1 MNQNQVYFDPQTNQ
15 YYTIGSTSPFGSI
28 NYNRNQRNYI
38 DNIMNKPDTK
48 SMTNEML
55 ERARMASQN
64 VNVPSIA
71 DLFPLMMQNFQPMPM
86 MQGQVQ
92 GQGQM
97 PMQSSGAGRFLSAS
111 DTTPSLNF
119 SNNTA
124 T

>member
-1 MNQNQVYFDPQTNQ
+1 
-15 YYTIGSTSPFGSI
+15 
-28 NYNRNQRNYI
+28 
-38 DNIMNKPDTK
+38 
-48 SMTNEML
+48 MTNEML

-71 DLFPLMMQNFQPMPM
+71 DLFPLMMQNYQAMPM

-97 PMQSSGAGRFLSAS
+97 PMQSSGAGRFLNTS
-111 DTTPSLNF
+111 DTAPNLNF
-119 SNNTA
+119 GVNTV

>member
-1 MNQNQVYFDPQTNQ
+1 MGMGFGNGMPQGQFGEYRVPIYDMKGIPTGQ
-15 YYTIGSTSPFGSI
+15 YTIMRGNVPTTP
-28 NYNRNQRNYI
+28 
-38 DNIMNKPDTK
+38 PPK

-71 DLFPLMMQNFQPMPM
+71 DLFPLMMQNIQPMPM
-86 MQGQVQ
+86 MQGQGQ

-97 PMQSSGAGRFLSAS
+97 PMQSSGAGRFLSTS
-111 DTTPSLNF
+111 DTAPNLNF
-119 SNNTA
+119 GVNTV